1 MQPEEKALAS
11 RIKSPTLYEPN
22 MEGQDIPVLTSRCA
36 AAIIH
41 YFRLQIN
48 INPYWKTQKIVSF
61 RIQRDAHFIFII
73 IQRSH
78 LEFVIACRYWR
89 V

>member
-1 MQPEEKALAS
+1 MWTMQPEEKALAS

-48 INPYWKTQKIVSF
+48 INPY
-61 RIQRDAHFIFII
+61 
-73 IQRSH
+73 
-78 LEFVIACRYWR
+78 
-89 V
+89 